1 MYRDKLLTTF
11 RNLNL
16 KFEGLTELL
25 EDRNLLLKILMQKEM
40 REDFLLSER
49 LQSLDEVGGYDV
61 KAMTRNVDLS
71 PVNEMVPPLD
81 IKQEKDDEGE
91 VPFKDGGAV
100 GIQPIVDISAESL
113 GTEPSPAG
121 ETYQSLE
128 DSGGIVPLDGAAKAI
143 VEDFE
148 VDKKFKKAFETAMML
163 PSKAAASSLMDTM
176 SKTPSEGSG
185 TTIIKK
191 NLSVLQRA
199 FKLPTPEPTEDEQGD
214 DDPFPRDQAEEIA
227 KKRAEHEE
235 ATKPGAA
242 YEANKGKGLLE
253 LGLTWM
259 MGKAQANQAN
269 AKAQGQMVPSVATG
283 DPLVPD
289 FYTAPGYMPG
299 YIGDGG
305 GEEKK
310 GFWGRLKSAGKKAFD
325 YTPMGMG
332 MKMFGAAKDK
342 MKGITENPKV
352 KGFLGG
358 VGKFAKKAF
367 KYTPLGMAVGAGSS
381 IINKIRGG
389 DQTNLN
395 ELTEE
400 VIAENDQKQKDILQ
414 AARNPSPE
422 TVKPPSPSGGL
433 KPQGSMDQGTS
444 EAVPKIKYSPYF
456 DEYTVTSQF

>member
-71 PVNEMVPPLD
+71 PVNEMIPPLD
-81 IKQEKDDEGE
+81 INQEKDDEGE
-91 VPFKDGGAV
+91 VPFKEGGAV

-128 DSGGIVPLDGAAKAI
+128 DSSGIVPLEGAAKAI

-163 PSKAAASSLMDTM
+163 PSKAAAASLMDTM
-176 SKTPSEGSG
+176 SKTPSADAG
-185 TTIIKK
+185 TSIIKK
-191 NLSVLQRA
+191 NLSVLQSA
-199 FKLPTPEPTEDEQGD
+199 FKLPTPEKTEDETKSSSEEL
-214 DDPFPRDQAEEIA
+214 DPDKLK
-227 KKRAEHEE
+227 KKRDDWEKEKEKEEE
-235 ATKPGAA
+235 ADQGRSP
-242 YEANKGKGLLE
+242 LE
-253 LGLTWM
+253 LGLKIL
-259 MGKAQANQAN
+259 MGKVAEGKAN
-269 AKAQGQMVPSVATG
+269 KAAGGAIVPSVATG
-283 DPLVPD
+283 DPLVPEP
-289 FYTAPGYMPG
+289 FPMMGYSG
-299 YIGDGG
+299 SLVGDGEG
-305 GEEKK
+305 KKK
-310 GFWGRLKSAGKKAFD
+310 GGFWNKLKSGAKKAFD
-325 YTPMGMG
+325 YTPAGIAMNLAG
-332 MKMFGAAKDK
+332 KAKNKFNEMDGGK
-342 MKGITENPKV
+342 KV

-358 VGKFAKKAF
+358 IGNFAKKAF

>member
-71 PVNEMVPPLD
+71 PVNEMIPPLD
-81 IKQEKDDEGE
+81 INQEKDDEGE
-91 VPFKDGGAV
+91 VPFKEGGAV

-128 DSGGIVPLDGAAKAI
+128 DSSGIVPLEGAAKAI

-163 PSKAAASSLMDTM
+163 PSKAAAASLMDTM
-176 SKTPSEGSG
+176 SKTPSQGDG
-185 TTIIKK
+185 TSIIKK
-191 NLSVLQRA
+191 NLSVLQSA
-199 FKLPTPEPTEDEQGD
+199 FKLPTPEPTEDESKSESEQL
-214 DDPFPRDQAEEIA
+214 DPEELK
-227 KKRAEHEE
+227 KKRDDWAKSEE
-235 ATKPGAA
+235 KEQEKDKSRNPFELGVKFLMTKAFSFM
-242 YEANKGKGLLE
+242 ANK
-253 LGLTWM
+253 
-259 MGKAQANQAN
+259 KAGGAMA
-269 AKAQGQMVPSVATG
+269 PSIATG
-283 DPLVPD
+283 DPFIPEPFPMMGYSGSLV
-289 FYTAPGYMPG
+289 
-299 YIGDGG
+299 GDGENKG
-305 GEEKK
+305 
-310 GFWGRLKSAGKKAFD
+310 GFWNRLKSGAKKAFD
-325 YTPMGMG
+325 YTPVGMG
-332 MKMFGAAKDK
+332 MKLFGKAKDK
-342 MKGITENPKV
+342 FNEMGGGDKLKGM
-352 KGFLGG
+352 LGG
-358 VGKFAKKAF
+358 IGNFAKKAF

>member
-163 PSKAAASSLMDTM
+163 PSKAAAASLMDTM
-176 SKTPSEGSG
+176 SKSPSAGDG

-191 NLSVLQRA
+191 NLSVLQSA
-199 FKLPTPEPTEDEQGD
+199 FKLPTPEPTEDETKSESEQL
-214 DDPFPRDQAEEIA
+214 DPEELK
-227 KKRAEHEE
+227 KKRADWKKTEDKEKE
-235 ATKPGAA
+235 KDKSRSP
-242 YEANKGKGLLE
+242 LE
-253 LGLTWM
+253 LGIKILMT
-259 MGKAQANQAN
+259 KAFSAKAN
-269 AKAQGQMVPSVATG
+269 AKAGGAIAPSVATG
-283 DPLVPD
+283 DPLIPD
-289 FYTAPGYMPG
+289 FFTAPGYMPG
-299 YIGDGG
+299 YIGDGKENKG
-305 GEEKK
+305 
-310 GFWGRLKSAGKKAFD
+310 GFWNRIKSGAKKAFD
-325 YTPMGMG
+325 MTPMGMG
-332 MKMFGAAKDK
+332 VKMLGAAKDK
-342 MKGITENPKV
+342 FKNVMQNDKV

-358 VGKFAKKAF
+358 VGNFAKKAF
-367 KYTPLGMAVGAGSS
+367 KYTPLGMAVGAGTS
-381 IINKIRGG
+381 IVNRIRGG

-395 ELTEE
+395 ELTEN
-400 VIAENDQKQKDILQ
+400 VMAEQEAKVQEEKNL
-414 AARNPSPE
+414 ALNPVTQNLRDPAPVPMNTGS
-422 TVKPPSPSGGL
+422 
-433 KPQGSMDQGTS
+433 GSMDQGGGD
-444 EAVPKIKYSPYF
+444 AIPKIKYSPYF

>member
-11 RNLNL
+11 RNVNA
-16 KFEGLTELL
+16 KFDGLAELL
-25 EDRNLLLKILMQKEM
+25 DNREILLKMLMRKEM

-49 LQSLDEVGGYDV
+49 LQSLDEVGGYNV
-61 KAMTRNVDLS
+61 KAMNRNVDLS
-71 PVNEMVPPLD
+71 PVNEMMPPLN
-81 IKQEKDDEGE
+81 IKTGDDEGE

-100 GIQPIVDISAESL
+100 GINPIIDISAESL
-113 GTEPSPAG
+113 GTEASPDG
-121 ETYQSLE
+121 ESYQSLE
-128 DSGGIVPLDGAAKAI
+128 DSGALVPIEKSANAI

-163 PSKAAASSLMDTM
+163 PSKAAAASLMDTM
-176 SKTPSEGSG
+176 SKTPSKGDG

-191 NLSVLQRA
+191 NLSIMQSA

-227 KKRAEHEE
+227 KARAEHEE
-235 ATKPGAA
+235 ANKPGAA

-259 MGKAQANQAN
+259 MGKAQENQAN
-269 AKAQGQMVPSVATG
+269 AKAGGAIAPSVATG

-289 FYTAPGYMPG
+289 FYSAPGYMPG
-299 YIGDGG
+299 YIGD

-310 GFWGRLKSAGKKAFD
+310 GFWGRLKSGAKKAFD
-325 YTPMGMG
+325 MTPMGMG

-342 MKGITENPKV
+342 LKNITENPKV
-352 KGFLGG
+352 QGFLGG
-358 VGKFAKKAF
+358 IGNFAKKAF
-367 KYTPLGMAVGAGSS
+367 KYTPLGMAAGGIGS
-381 IINKIRGG
+381 IVNRIRGG

-395 ELTEE
+395 ELTENVLSE
-400 VIAENDQKQKDILQ
+400 SDARQQEILDNARNQIAEQPQM
-414 AARNPSPE
+414 PMTGSPNA
-422 TVKPPSPSGGL
+422 PGG
-433 KPQGSMDQGTS
+433 GSMDQGS
-444 EAVPKIKYSPYF
+444 DEAIPKIKYSPYF

>member
-163 PSKAAASSLMDTM
+163 PSKAAAASLMDTM
-176 SKTPSEGSG
+176 SKSPSAGDG

-191 NLSVLQRA
+191 NLSVLQSA
-199 FKLPTPEPTEDEQGD
+199 FKLPTPEPTEDETKSESEQL
-214 DDPFPRDQAEEIA
+214 DPEELK
-227 KKRAEHEE
+227 KKRADWKKTEDKEQE
-235 ATKPGAA
+235 KDKSRNPFELGVKFLMTKAFSFM
-242 YEANKGKGLLE
+242 ANK
-253 LGLTWM
+253 
-259 MGKAQANQAN
+259 KAGGAMA
-269 AKAQGQMVPSVATG
+269 PSIATG
-283 DPLVPD
+283 DPFIPEPFPMMGYSGSLV
-289 FYTAPGYMPG
+289 
-299 YIGDGG
+299 GDGENKG
-305 GEEKK
+305 
-310 GFWGRLKSAGKKAFD
+310 GFWNRLKSGAKKAFD
-325 YTPMGMG
+325 YTPVGMG
-332 MKMFGAAKDK
+332 MKLFGKAKDK
-342 MKGITENPKV
+342 FNEMGGGDKLKGM
-352 KGFLGG
+352 LGG
-358 VGKFAKKAF
+358 IGNFAKKAF

-400 VIAENDQKQKDILQ
+400 VIAENDQKQQDIIN

-422 TVKPPSPSGGL
+422 TVKPPSPSGGMQ
-433 KPQGSMDQGTS
+433 PQGSMDQGTS

>member
-1 MYRDKLLTTF
+1 MYRDKLSTTIN
-11 RNLNL
+11 NLNQ
-16 KFEGLTELL
+16 KFDGLAELL
-25 EDRNLLLKILMQKEM
+25 ENRNALLKVLMNKEM

-71 PVNEMVPPLD
+71 PVNEMIPPLN
-81 IKQEKDDEGE
+81 INQEKDDEGE
-91 VPFKDGGAV
+91 VPFKEGGAV

-113 GTEPSPAG
+113 GTEASPDG
-121 ETYQSLE
+121 ESYQSLE
-128 DSGGIVPLDGAAKAI
+128 DSGALVPIEKSANAI

-163 PSKAAASSLMDTM
+163 PSKAAAASLMDTM
-176 SKTPSEGSG
+176 SKTPSKGDG

-191 NLSVLQRA
+191 NLSIMQSA

-227 KKRAEHEE
+227 KAREKHEE
-235 ATKPGAA
+235 EKEDP

-259 MGKAQANQAN
+259 MGKAQENQAN
-269 AKAQGQMVPSVATG
+269 AKAGGAIAPSVATG

-289 FYTAPGYMPG
+289 FYSAPGYMPG
-299 YIGDGG
+299 YIGD

-310 GFWGRLKSAGKKAFD
+310 GFWGRLKSGAKKAFD
-325 YTPMGMG
+325 MTPMGMG

-342 MKGITENPKV
+342 LKNITENPKV
-352 KGFLGG
+352 QGFLGG
-358 VGKFAKKAF
+358 IGNFAKKAF
-367 KYTPLGMAVGAGSS
+367 KYTPLGMAAGGIGS
-381 IINKIRGG
+381 IVNRIRGG

-395 ELTEE
+395 ELTENVLSE
-400 VIAENDQKQKDILQ
+400 SDARQQEILDNARNQIAEQPQM
-414 AARNPSPE
+414 PMTGSPNA
-422 TVKPPSPSGGL
+422 PGG
-433 KPQGSMDQGTS
+433 GSMDQGS
-444 EAVPKIKYSPYF
+444 DEAIPKIKYSPYF

>member
-16 KFEGLTELL
+16 KFDGLTELL

-61 KAMTRNVDLS
+61 KAMNRNVDLS
-71 PVNEMVPPLD
+71 PVNEMMPPTD
-81 IKQEKDDEGE
+81 IRQPSDMADEGA
-91 VPFKDGGAV
+91 FSKGGAT
-100 GIQPIVDISAESL
+100 GINNIIDVKAESL
-113 GTEPSPAG
+113 GSEPIGDG
-121 ETYQSLE
+121 ESFQSLE
-128 DSGGIVPLDGAAKAI
+128 DSGGAVPLEGASKAI
-143 VEDFE
+143 VEDFD

-305 GEEKK
+305 GEKPK

-395 ELTEE
+395 ELTENVIQEEEQRKQE
-400 VIAENDQKQKDILQ
+400 VLDGAMNPAPEIAQMPTTP
-414 AARNPSPE
+414 ARA
-422 TVKPPSPSGGL
+422 PSGSKQDLG
-433 KPQGSMDQGTS
+433 GS
-444 EAVPKIKYSPYF
+444 EAIPKIKYTPYF
-456 DEYTVTSQF
+456 DEYTITSQF

>member
-91 VPFKDGGAV
+91 VPFKEGGAV

-113 GTEPSPAG
+113 GTEESPEG

-128 DSGGIVPLDGAAKAI
+128 DSSGIVPLDGAAKAI

-148 VDKKFKKAFETAMML
+148 VDKKFKKAFQLAMML
-163 PSKAAASSLMDTM
+163 PSKAAAASLMDTM
-176 SKTPSEGSG
+176 SKTPSKGDG
-185 TTIIKK
+185 TSIIKK
-191 NLSVLQRA
+191 NLSVLQSA
-199 FKLPTPEPTEDEQGD
+199 FKLPTPEPTEDESKSESEQLD
-214 DDPFPRDQAEEIA
+214 ADELK
-227 KKRAEHEE
+227 KKRDEWADSEE
-235 ATKPGAA
+235 KEQEKDKSRNPFELGVKFLMTKAFSFM
-242 YEANKGKGLLE
+242 ANK
-253 LGLTWM
+253 
-259 MGKAQANQAN
+259 QAGGA
-269 AKAQGQMVPSVATG
+269 MVPSVATG
-283 DPLVPD
+283 DPLVPEP
-289 FYTAPGYMPG
+289 FPMMGYSGSMV
-299 YIGDGG
+299 GDGENKG
-305 GEEKK
+305 
-310 GFWGRLKSAGKKAFD
+310 GFWNRLKSGAKKAFD
-325 YTPMGMG
+325 YTPVGMG
-332 MKMFGAAKDK
+332 MKLFGKAKDK
-342 MKGITENPKV
+342 FNEMGGGDKLKGM
-352 KGFLGG
+352 LGG
-358 VGKFAKKAF
+358 IGNFAKKAF

-400 VIAENDQKQKDILQ
+400 VIAENDSKQQEILD

-433 KPQGSMDQGTS
+433 SPQGSMDQGTS

>member
-11 RNLNL
+11 RNVNA
-16 KFEGLTELL
+16 KFDGLAELL
-25 EDRNLLLKILMQKEM
+25 DNREILLKMLMRKEM

-49 LQSLDEVGGYDV
+49 LQSLDEVGGYNV
-61 KAMTRNVDLS
+61 KAMNRNVDLS
-71 PVNEMVPPLD
+71 PVNEMMPPLN
-81 IKQEKDDEGE
+81 IKTGDDEGE

-100 GIQPIVDISAESL
+100 GINPIIDISAESL
-113 GTEPSPAG
+113 GTEASPAG

-128 DSGGIVPLDGAAKAI
+128 DSGALVPIEKSANAI

-163 PSKAAASSLMDTM
+163 PSKAAAASLMDTM
-176 SKTPSEGSG
+176 SKTPSKGDG

-191 NLSVLQRA
+191 NLSIMQSA

-227 KKRAEHEE
+227 KARAEHEE
-235 ATKPGAA
+235 ANKPGAA

-259 MGKAQANQAN
+259 MGKAQENQAN
-269 AKAQGQMVPSVATG
+269 AKAGGAIAPSVATG

-289 FYTAPGYMPG
+289 FYSAPGYMPG
-299 YIGDGG
+299 YIGD

-310 GFWGRLKSAGKKAFD
+310 GFWGRLKSGAKKAFD
-325 YTPMGMG
+325 MTPMGMG

-342 MKGITENPKV
+342 LKNITENPKV
-352 KGFLGG
+352 QGFLGG
-358 VGKFAKKAF
+358 IGNFAKKAF
-367 KYTPLGMAVGAGSS
+367 KYTPLGMAAGGIGS
-381 IINKIRGG
+381 IVNRIRGG

-395 ELTEE
+395 ELTENVLSE
-400 VIAENDQKQKDILQ
+400 SDARQQEILDNARNQIAEQPQM
-414 AARNPSPE
+414 PMTGSPNA
-422 TVKPPSPSGGL
+422 PGG
-433 KPQGSMDQGTS
+433 GSMDQGS
-444 EAVPKIKYSPYF
+444 DEAIPKIKYSPYF

>member
-163 PSKAAASSLMDTM
+163 PSKAAAASLMDTM
-176 SKTPSEGSG
+176 SKSPSAGDG

-191 NLSVLQRA
+191 NLSVLQSA
-199 FKLPTPEPTEDEQGD
+199 IKLPTPEPTEDETKSESEQL
-214 DDPFPRDQAEEIA
+214 DPEELK
-227 KKRAEHEE
+227 KKRDDWAKSEE
-235 ATKPGAA
+235 KEQEKDKSRNPFELGVKFLMTKAFSFM
-242 YEANKGKGLLE
+242 ANK
-253 LGLTWM
+253 
-259 MGKAQANQAN
+259 KAGGAMA
-269 AKAQGQMVPSVATG
+269 PSIATG
-283 DPLVPD
+283 DPFIPEPFPMMGYSGSLV
-289 FYTAPGYMPG
+289 
-299 YIGDGG
+299 GDGENKG
-305 GEEKK
+305 
-310 GFWGRLKSAGKKAFD
+310 GFWNRLKSGAKKAFD
-325 YTPMGMG
+325 YTPVGMG
-332 MKMFGAAKDK
+332 MKLFGKAKDK
-342 MKGITENPKV
+342 FNEMGGGDKLKGM
-352 KGFLGG
+352 LGG
-358 VGKFAKKAF
+358 IGNFAKKAF

-400 VIAENDQKQKDILQ
+400 VIAENDQKQQDIIN

-422 TVKPPSPSGGL
+422 TVKPPSPSGGMQ
-433 KPQGSMDQGTS
+433 PQGSMDQGTS

>member
-71 PVNEMVPPLD
+71 PVNEMIPPLD
-81 IKQEKDDEGE
+81 INQEKDDEGE
-91 VPFKDGGAV
+91 VPFKEGGAV

-176 SKTPSEGSG
+176 SKTPSQGEG

-191 NLSVLQRA
+191 NLSVLQSA
-199 FKLPTPEPTEDEQGD
+199 FKLPTPEPTEDESKSESEQL
-214 DDPFPRDQAEEIA
+214 DPEELK
-227 KKRAEHEE
+227 KKRDDWAKSEE
-235 ATKPGAA
+235 KEQEKDKSRNPFELGVKFLMTKAFSFM
-242 YEANKGKGLLE
+242 ANK
-253 LGLTWM
+253 
-259 MGKAQANQAN
+259 KAGGAMA
-269 AKAQGQMVPSVATG
+269 PSIATG
-283 DPLVPD
+283 DPFIPEPFPMMGYSGSLV
-289 FYTAPGYMPG
+289 
-299 YIGDGG
+299 GDGENKG
-305 GEEKK
+305 
-310 GFWGRLKSAGKKAFD
+310 GFWNRLKSGAKKAFD
-325 YTPMGMG
+325 YTPVGMG
-332 MKMFGAAKDK
+332 MKLFGKAKDK
-342 MKGITENPKV
+342 FNEMGGGDKLKGM
-352 KGFLGG
+352 LGG
-358 VGKFAKKAF
+358 IGNFAKKAF

-400 VIAENDQKQKDILQ
+400 VIAENDQKQQDILQ

-422 TVKPPSPSGGL
+422 TVKPPSPSGGMQ
-433 KPQGSMDQGTS
+433 PQGSMDQGTS

>member
-91 VPFKDGGAV
+91 VPFKEGGAV

-113 GTEPSPAG
+113 GTEESPEG

-128 DSGGIVPLDGAAKAI
+128 DSSGIVPLDGAAKAI

-148 VDKKFKKAFETAMML
+148 VDKKFKKAFQLAMML
-163 PSKAAASSLMDTM
+163 PSKAAAASLMDTM
-176 SKTPSEGSG
+176 SKTPSKGDG
-185 TTIIKK
+185 TSIIKK
-191 NLSVLQRA
+191 NLSVLQSA
-199 FKLPTPEPTEDEQGD
+199 FKLPTPEPTEDESKSESEQLD
-214 DDPFPRDQAEEIA
+214 ADELK
-227 KKRAEHEE
+227 KKRDEWADSEE
-235 ATKPGAA
+235 KEQEKDKSRNPFELGVKFLMTKAFSFM
-242 YEANKGKGLLE
+242 ANK
-253 LGLTWM
+253 
-259 MGKAQANQAN
+259 QAGGA
-269 AKAQGQMVPSVATG
+269 MVPSVATG
-283 DPLVPD
+283 DPLVPEP
-289 FYTAPGYMPG
+289 FPMMGYSGSMV
-299 YIGDGG
+299 GDGENKG
-305 GEEKK
+305 
-310 GFWGRLKSAGKKAFD
+310 GFWNRLKSGAKKAFD
-325 YTPMGMG
+325 YTPVGMG
-332 MKMFGAAKDK
+332 MKLFGKAKDK
-342 MKGITENPKV
+342 FNEMGGGDKLKGM
-352 KGFLGG
+352 LGG
-358 VGKFAKKAF
+358 IGNFAKKAF

-400 VIAENDQKQKDILQ
+400 VIAENDQKQQDILH

-433 KPQGSMDQGTS
+433 SPQGSMDQGTS

>member
-11 RNLNL
+11 RNVNA
-16 KFEGLTELL
+16 KFDGLAELL
-25 EDRNLLLKILMQKEM
+25 DNREILLKMLMRKEM

-49 LQSLDEVGGYDV
+49 LQSLDEVGGYNV
-61 KAMTRNVDLS
+61 KAMNRNVDLS
-71 PVNEMVPPLD
+71 PVNEMMPPLN
-81 IKQEKDDEGE
+81 IKTGDDEGE

-100 GIQPIVDISAESL
+100 GINPIIDISAESL
-113 GTEPSPAG
+113 GTEASPDG
-121 ETYQSLE
+121 ESYQSLE
-128 DSGGIVPLDGAAKAI
+128 DSGALVPIEKSANAI

-163 PSKAAASSLMDTM
+163 PSKAAAASLMDTM
-176 SKTPSEGSG
+176 SKTPSKGDG

-191 NLSVLQRA
+191 NLSIMQSA

-227 KKRAEHEE
+227 KARAEHEE
-235 ATKPGAA
+235 ANKPGAA

-259 MGKAQANQAN
+259 MGKAQENQAN
-269 AKAQGQMVPSVATG
+269 AKAGGAIAPSVATG

-289 FYTAPGYMPG
+289 FYSAPGYMPG
-299 YIGDGG
+299 YIGD

-310 GFWGRLKSAGKKAFD
+310 GFWGRLKSGAKKAFD
-325 YTPMGMG
+325 MTPMGMG

-342 MKGITENPKV
+342 LKNITENPKV
-352 KGFLGG
+352 QGFLGG
-358 VGKFAKKAF
+358 IGNFAKKAF
-367 KYTPLGMAVGAGSS
+367 KYTPLGMAAGGIGS
-381 IINKIRGG
+381 IVNRIRGG

-395 ELTEE
+395 ELTENVLSE
-400 VIAENDQKQKDILQ
+400 SDARQQEILDNARNQIAEQPQM
-414 AARNPSPE
+414 PMSGSPNA
-422 TVKPPSPSGGL
+422 PGG
-433 KPQGSMDQGTS
+433 GSMDQGS
-444 EAVPKIKYSPYF
+444 DEAIPKIKYSPYF